1 MILADYQMV
10 DFTHGDTDLCGM
22 KKKKKADAKPEKV
35 ETTPALPAPQQEQP
49 EEKPFDFGGLPAR
62 DLKKN
67 LGCG

>member
-1 MILADYQMV
+1 MILVDYQRV
-10 DFTHGDTDLCGM
+10 DFTCGDADLWSM
-22 KKKKKADAKPEKV
+22 KKKKKENSKPEKV
-35 ETTPALPAPQQEQP
+35 ETTPPAPVPQQELP